1 MAEVNQTSGLPVF
14 RRVERI
20 EALRVVLV
28 GVFVGIVIP
37 LLGTA
42 LSRWV
47 IDPIFCQ
54 DPSNFAVCANGGM
67 IAYYISAS
75 LVTIIAV
82 ALLVN
87 WGVYRPLIIALG
99 TLVALWGLKKFIDP
113 IAGANFI
120 EYIALSAALFG
131 VSYLLFY
138 WFMQVRHFGV
148 SMALAVVAAVAIRWT
163 LLV

>member
-1 MAEVNQTSGLPVF
+1 MAEGNEVSGLPAF
-14 RRVERI
+14 HQVERT
-20 EALRVVLV
+20 EALRVVLLGIVV
-28 GVFVGIVIP
+28 GVIIP
-37 LLGTA
+37 FLSGA

-54 DPSNFAVCANGGM
+54 DPNNFAVCANGGM

-75 LVTIIAV
+75 LLTIIAV

-99 TLVALWGLKKFIDP
+99 ALVALWGLKKFIDP
-113 IAGANFI
+113 IFSANFA
-120 EYIALSAALFG
+120 EYVALSAILFG
-131 VSYLLFY
+131 ASYLVFY
-138 WFMQVRHFGV
+138 WFMRVRHFGA
-148 SMALAVVAAVAIRWT
+148 SLTLAVVAAIAIRWV